1 MCIVHREVVDLV
13 TSQSLQINR
22 YGLVVTHPAV
32 VLYKRYIVTSRS
44 MVEMWSNF
52 QSIRF
57 VNGHVRVLGRT
68 GKLRTRMCAG
78 GSEICT
84 AASTTKLCMTT
95 WSFVVAAHANLPNSD
110 NESASAALSEREC
123 T

>member
-1 MCIVHREVVDLV
+1 
-13 TSQSLQINR
+13 
-22 YGLVVTHPAV
+22 
-32 VLYKRYIVTSRS
+32 

-57 VNGHVRVLGRT
+57 VNGHVRILGRR

-84 AASTTKLCMTT
+84 AAYGISVVDVCGTVGVGVGGVVCYYVVLCVFEEFPLPLRGGGST
-95 WSFVVAAHANLPNSD
+95 
-110 NESASAALSEREC
+110 
-123 T
+123 